1 MRKKKRPGDG
11 GIEGGGLENTM
22 QRPFRSREE
31 SRVMQRERERLREGG
46 RKGEKERKRER
57 EGERERERERER
69 VRERRFPH
77 GAERWRFYW
86 DSGRAIE

>member
-11 GIEGGGLENTM
+11 GIEGGRLENTM

-31 SRVMQRERERLREGG
+31 SRVMQRERERLWEGG
-46 RKGEKERKRER
+46 RKGEKERERER

-69 VRERRFPH
+69 EN
-77 GAERWRFYW
+77 E
-86 DSGRAIE
+86 